1 MKKTLF
7 LFIGAILLLAIVI
20 GNVVATKNPQ
30 NSIQSVAKTPQ
41 ANVVSLKSLS
51 FNSSNYAFTKIN
63 KTQQVKV
70 IATYSNQTKKDVT
83 NSVKYTVSNKLVASI
98 SNTGLIKSIGNGTT
112 TLTANLNG
120 VVATTTITVNTAV
133 PPVKTLVSL
142 NIVPSSLDLATNQS
156 KSLVVQANYSDQSVV
171 NVTSQSAFSSSN
183 QNVATVNTS
192 GVVTTTTAGSTT
204 ITASFGGLT
213 QSILVNVSNQTG
225 QVSVKNFGAVGNGTT
240 DDTAAFQSAI
250 DYLGKRGGGTV
261 FVPAGTYSL
270 KPIFLKPFVSIVG
283 ENRDTVTLK
292 LSDTSGSGYY
302 RVITMA
308 NDTKIQNITCDG
320 NAKKHPDGIE
330 HMHCIFAFDA
340 DRIVIDN
347 NRLINAVADGISI
360 SGSTLANDDVT
371 ISNNILENNGRSNIV
386 IEQANHLKIFNNI
399 STSTIGRPALH
410 FEPWEEMNFDD
421 AKIYN
426 NTFSS
431 NATDG
436 AYCIQLEGGK
446 NDNNYFNHVEFNHN
460 KVTCTTGG
468 FLVMETNGAK
478 IHDNDINVEQ
488 FFIWIKNKDLEVYNN
503 TIHTEEGFRVEGT
516 WGINSINTQVYDNVV
531 STNQNAVTI
540 VAGAEGTKFMRN
552 SFTGNGTGAAVY
564 TFASVTDIK
573 NTSFINNTFT
583 NFDTGIVTDYNV
595 YDVLKVDGLI
605 IQGNTFKNINS
616 YGVNIKGTTK
626 NVTVDQNT
634 FTGVSGVSIIVQDGP
649 MSSVK
654 ITNNTISSGKNG
666 IYQTASGKK
675 GSLSGLIISGNHI
688 SYTTDKGDAW
698 HIGAAIELDQNTT
711 PPTNV
716 SIINNTLTGNA
727 VNKITVP
734 KVLLPFVQNNI
745 FN

>member
-7 LFIGAILLLAIVI
+7 LFISAILLLAIVI
-20 GNVVATKNPQ
+20 GNVVAIKNPQ
-30 NSIQSVAKTPQ
+30 KSTSGTDKTQQAKI
-41 ANVVSLKSLS
+41 VSLTSLS

-63 KTQQVKV
+63 QTQQVKV
-70 IATYSNQTKKDVT
+70 TATYSNQTKKDVT
-83 NSVKYTVSNKLVASI
+83 NSAKYSVSNKLVASI
-98 SNTGLIKSIGNGTT
+98 SSAGLIKSKSNGIT
-112 TLTANLNG
+112 TLTASLNG
-120 VVATTTITVNTAV
+120 VIATTTIKVNTTA
-133 PPVKTLVSL
+133 PPIKTLVSL
-142 NIVPSSLDLATNQS
+142 NIAPSSLDLTTNQS
-156 KSLVVQANYSDQSVV
+156 KPLVVQANYSDQSVV
-171 NVTSQSAFSSSN
+171 NVTSQSVFSSSN
-183 QNVATVNTS
+183 LNVATVNTS
-192 GVVTTTTAGSTT
+192 GVVTTTNAGSAT
-204 ITASFGGLT
+204 ISASFGGLT
-213 QSILVNVSNQTG
+213 QSILVNVSAPIG
-225 QVSVKNFGAVGNGTT
+225 QVNVKNFGAVGNGTT

-250 DYLGKRGGGTV
+250 DYLGSRGGGTV

-270 KPIFLKPFVSIVG
+270 NPIFLKPFVNIVG
-283 ENRDTVTLK
+283 DNRDTVTLK
-292 LSDTSGSGYY
+292 LSNTSGSGYY

-320 NAKKHPDGIE
+320 NAIKHPDGIE
-330 HMHCIFAFDA
+330 HMHCIFAYDA

-347 NRLINAVADGISI
+347 NRLINAVGDGVSI
-360 SGSTLANDDVT
+360 SGSTLASNDVT

-386 IEQANHLKIFNNI
+386 VEQANHLKIFNNI

-426 NTFSS
+426 NTFTS

-446 NDNNYFNHVEFNHN
+446 NDNNYFNHVEFYNN
-460 KVTCTTGG
+460 TVTCTTGG

-478 IHDNDINVEQ
+478 IHDNNINVEQ
-488 FFIWIKNKDLEVYNN
+488 FFIWIKNKELEIYNN
-503 TIHTEEGFRVEGT
+503 KIHTEEGFRVEGT
-516 WGINSINTQVYDNVV
+516 WGINSVNTQVYDNVI

-540 VAGAEGTKFMRN
+540 VAGSEGTKFTRN
-552 SFTGNGTGAAVY
+552 NFTGNGTGAAVY

-573 NTSFINNTFT
+573 NTSFIDNTFT
-583 NFDTGIVTDYNV
+583 NFDTGIVTDYNI
-595 YDVLKVDGLI
+595 YDVLKVDGLTV
-605 IQGNTFKNINS
+605 QGNTFKNISS

-626 NVTVDQNT
+626 NVTVDHNT
-634 FTGVSGVSIIVQDGP
+634 FNGVSGVSIIVQDGP
-649 MSSVK
+649 MTNIN
-654 ITNNTISSGKNG
+654 ITNNSISSGKNG
-666 IYQTASGKK
+666 FYQTASGKK
-675 GSLSGLIISGNHI
+675 GSLSGLIISGNLI

-698 HIGAAIELDQNTT
+698 HTGAAIELDQNTT

-734 KVLLPFVQNNI
+734 KVLLPSVQNNI